1 MRRDTRPK
9 VLAKE
14 RESAYH
20 VLTNR
25 PLVDILDLATSW
37 NTILLI
43 DEADAFLE
51 QRSNNDLQRNGLVSG
66 DYTFPFTAL
75 ALTSIQYFSGFSNI
89 TKALCSLQQT
99 A

>member
-25 PLVDILDLATSW
+25 PLVDILDLATCW

-51 QRSNNDLQRNGLVSG
+51 
-66 DYTFPFTAL
+66 
-75 ALTSIQYFSGFSNI
+75 
-89 TKALCSLQQT
+89 
-99 A
+99 